1 MLNTPIEFVKG
12 IGPQRA
18 EVLRTELGIF
28 TLGQLVEYYP
38 FRYEDRS
45 KVTRIEDLQPEMEGQ
60 NVQITGTLGDMD
72 LIGTGRQ
79 ERLVIELSN
88 GGFSMELLWF
98 QGIKYVKPR
107 LSSMRQVIVYGRLQY
122 FNGRFSIV
130 HAEVEAFAPDVLAHK
145 GLVAVYNTTEKMKQ
159 RRLDS
164 KALGKLIQAAVPQA
178 VPYVVEDLP
187 AEILTKEGLLPKP
200 QAVQTIHNPMDE
212 ALLEAATYRLKFS
225 ELFRIQLALCVNKSE
240 NDREV
245 PGIPFHKGSL
255 VPRFMDEILPFQL
268 TEAQRRVLNE
278 IWADTH
284 SGKHMNRLLQG
295 DVGSGKTAVAFLAML
310 MAVES
315 GQQACLMAPTEIL
328 AQQHYTLLTEWAERL
343 GLRLE
348 LLTGS
353 VSAKARKPLHEGLQD
368 GSVQM
373 LVGTHALV
381 EDTVIFQNLALC
393 IIDEQH
399 RFGVSQRAKMRN
411 KGASGQI
418 PHMLIMTATPIPRTL
433 SLTLYGD
440 LDVSVIDQMPLGRK
454 KIVTVHRYDKDRSKL
469 NEFIRQ
475 EIHQG
480 RQVYMVYPLIEE
492 SDKLD
497 AKALEEGVEAVKA
510 QFPEFAVGIVH
521 GRMKWPEREAEM
533 HRFLR
538 NEAQI
543 LVATTVIEVG
553 INVPNATIMVIENA
567 ERFGLSQLHQLR
579 GRVGRGGN
587 QSYCVLLTKDALGQ
601 ESRQRIQAMVTYTD
615 GFILSELDL
624 KLRGAGDMMGTQ
636 QSGQLALQLADLA
649 LDQAIVAHARE
660 WADRLV
666 ADSGTHPRLI
676 LQQPWAKALMERH
689 VYAAGL
695 HKVG

>member
-1 MLNTPIEFVKG
+1 MLNTPIEYVKG

-18 EVLRTELGIF
+18 EILRTELGIF

-60 NVQITGTLGDMD
+60 NVQITGTLGSMETV
-72 LIGTGRQ
+72 GAGRQ
-79 ERLVIELSN
+79 ERLVIEMGN
-88 GGFSMELLWF
+88 GGYSLELLWF

-107 LSSMRQVIVYGRLQY
+107 LASMRQVIAYGRLQY

-130 HAEVEAFAPDVLAHK
+130 HPELEAFTPEALTGK
-145 GLVAVYNTTEKMKQ
+145 GLVPVYNTTEKMKQ

-164 KALGKLIQAAVPQA
+164 KALGKLILAALPQA

-187 AEILTKEGLLPKP
+187 QAILVAEGMLPKT
-200 QAVQTIHNPMDE
+200 QAVQTIHYPMDE
-212 ALLEAATYRLKFS
+212 ALLEAATHRLKFS

-240 NDREV
+240 NEREV
-245 PGIPFHKGSL
+245 AGIPFRRGEL
-255 VPRFMDEILPFQL
+255 VTRFREEILPFEL

-284 SGKHMNRLLQG
+284 GGKHMNRLLQG

-315 GQQACLMAPTEIL
+315 GYQACLMAPTEIL
-328 AQQHYTLLTEWAERL
+328 AQQHYTLLTDWAEKL

-373 LVGTHALV
+373 LVGTHAVV
-381 EDTVIFQNLALC
+381 EEAVIFKSLALC
-393 IIDEQH
+393 IVDEQH
-399 RFGVSQRAKMRN
+399 RFGVSQRAKLRN
-411 KGASGQI
+411 KGPGGRV
-418 PHMLIMTATPIPRTL
+418 PHILIMTATPIPRTL

-454 KIVTVHRYDKDRSKL
+454 KIVTVHRYDKDRLKL

-475 EIHQG
+475 EIYQG

-492 SDKLD
+492 SEKLE
-497 AKALEEGVEAVKA
+497 AKALEEGVETVRA
-510 QFPEFAVGIVH
+510 QFPEFTVGIVH

-533 HRFLR
+533 LRFLR

-587 QSYCVLLTKDALGQ
+587 QSYCVLMTTTALGQ
-601 ESRQRIQAMVTYTD
+601 NGRQRIQALVTHTD

-649 LDQAIVAHARE
+649 TDQDIVTQARE
-660 WADRLV
+660 WAERLV
-666 ADSGTHPRLI
+666 AEIGTNPRLI
-676 LQQPWAKALMERH
+676 LQQPWANALMERH
-689 VYAAGL
+689 VYSAGF